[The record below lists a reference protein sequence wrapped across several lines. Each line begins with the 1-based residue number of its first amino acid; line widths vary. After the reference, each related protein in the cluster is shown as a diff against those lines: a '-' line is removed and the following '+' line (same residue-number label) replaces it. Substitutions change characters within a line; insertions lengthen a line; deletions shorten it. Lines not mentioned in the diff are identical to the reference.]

1 MIERLARFAAIAAL
15 PLTLAACGPPTT
27 DARTLWFD
35 SPVDGTLA
43 LTDHQP
49 PPF

>member
-1 MIERLARFAAIAAL
+1 MTRTSIAFL
-15 PLTLAACGPPTT
+15 LLAAGCGPAQT
-27 DARTLWFD
+27 DPRTLWFD

-43 LTDHQP
+43 LVDHQP

>member
-1 MIERLARFAAIAAL
+1 MKAPARAALLAL
-15 PLTLAACGPPTT
+15 PLAFAACGPKVT

-43 LTDHQP
+43 LVDHQP